1 MEAIVKELESRFG
14 ILSHREQRADLGEVV
29 IEEKNAVAMLEWL
42 KRHGGYIH
50 LTHYSVVDWIE
61 DNQFQLVYLLTD
73 PNAHHTLMIST
84 RIDREQAEAESIHT
98 LWPEAVTYEQEF
110 NEMYGITFPGSPRQG
125 VEFMLEGWTDMP
137 PMRRDFDTV
146 EYCERTYEFRPGRHS
161 VDPKEVRQR
170 FQAEQKRLK
179 EQEAAAANANDSGD
193 EKSSEAEAAK

>member
-1 MEAIVKELESRFG
+1 MLASG
-14 ILSHREQRADLGEVV
+14 AWEV
-29 IEEKNAVAMLEWL
+29 
-42 KRHGGYIH
+42 
-50 LTHYSVVDWIE
+50 D
-61 DNQFQLVYLLTD
+61 
-73 PNAHHTLMIST
+73 
-84 RIDREQAEAESIHT
+84 AEAESIHT

-179 EQEAAAANANDSGD
+179 EQEAAAANANQADD
-193 EKSSEAEAAK
+193 DKSSEAEAAQ

>member
-1 MEAIVKELESRFG
+1 MEQIVKELENRFG

-29 IEEKNAVAMLEWL
+29 IEEKNTVALLEWL

-50 LTHYSVVDWIE
+50 LTHFSVVDWIE
-61 DNQFQLVYLLTD
+61 DDEFQLVYLLTD
-73 PNAHHTLMIST
+73 PEACHTLMVST
-84 RIDREQAEAESIHT
+84 RIDREAAEAESIHT

-125 VEFMLEGWTDMP
+125 VEFMLEGWNDMP

-146 EYCERTYEFRPGRHS
+146 EYCERTYVFRPGRHH
-161 VDPKEVRQR
+161 VNPKEVRQK

-179 EQEAAAANANDSGD
+179 EQEAAAANTNETSEPAA
-193 EKSSEAEAAK
+193 SEAEQAS